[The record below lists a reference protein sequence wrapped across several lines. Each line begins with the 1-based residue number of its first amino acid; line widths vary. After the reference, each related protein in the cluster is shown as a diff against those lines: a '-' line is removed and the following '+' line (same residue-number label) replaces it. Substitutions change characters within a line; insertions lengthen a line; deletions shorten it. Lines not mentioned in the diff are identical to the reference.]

1 MLFWAIAVPTWL
13 IVATLGH
20 MYFIP
25 FSIRFNWDREL
36 TKIVVALWPIG
47 APIAAVCI
55 AFYGVMF
62 SAIWIYKK
70 TWGAIAD
77 KRVTQFQEER
87 ERQVSEWSR
96 KKREK
101 EDAEDLARIEALKEA
116 QAKDQDEPQPIFRAP
131 PKRIMCCSACE
142 SNEEHW
148 RKAPAL
154 TMTEDERIY
163 KSELEAK
170 VEEEFVSS
178 RHLAENTK
186 TSAIWPFY

>member
-25 FSIRFNWDREL
+25 FSMRFDWDREL

-47 APIAAVCI
+47 IPIVAACA
-55 AFYGVMF
+55 AFFVVT
-62 SAIWIYKK
+62 SASIWIYKK

-77 KRVTQFQEER
+77 KRITQREQDRER
-87 ERQVSEWSR
+87 ETREWLR
-96 KKREK
+96 KKRE
-101 EDAEDLARIEALKEA
+101 EEAAEDLAESLNEA